1 MSEELIG
8 QKVGGYEVLD
18 VIGRGGMAVVYRAQ
32 QVSMNRLVALKVLPR
47 QFVSDDTYIQRF
59 NREVKII
66 SQLEH
71 RNIVPVYDYGQHE
84 GQPYIAMR
92 YMSGGS
98 VDDLLAQG
106 PLSVEQMVAII
117 AQIAPALDYAHAKSV
132 LHRDIKPSNVLL
144 DDDGGAYLT
153 DFGIARILGESG
165 TNITTQGVVGTPS
178 YMSPEQAQGH
188 EIDGR
193 SDIYSLGV
201 MLFEMATGRRP
212 FESDTPY
219 SIAVMQVTQPPPAP
233 RSLNPHISPVIE
245 QVIYKALN
253 KRPADRYRDVIEFA
267 DAVERAT
274 QPSLPNLM
282 PDTQPGGIPIA
293 PRMPMMPP
301 PAQPP
306 IYGTPPTPSNGV
318 PPVRR
323 RARRPNLLI
332 SAAIG
337 VLLGCGLLTL
347 LVAGALLVINN
358 TQREE
363 QTAVAQT
370 LAATTQSD
378 PNVTAE
384 DGTPTSIANGDE
396 PGDVPTALP
405 GIATQG
411 VAPISERGTPAPGA
425 LGNLPDAEI
434 VYFALRNRNYD
445 LYRLNFVTGE
455 DVRLTSHE
463 GTDMYPQVSPDGNRI
478 VFVSNRDGDF
488 EIYVM
493 DIDGGNLVQVTANG
507 LVDRI
512 PAWSPDGR
520 WIIFSSGVSGDGS
533 HDLYQVR
540 PNGDELTAIYSD
552 GRRNSHPRWSADD
565 RYIVF
570 TGGMPEVE
578 STWEIMRLD
587 RRTNEVI
594 ALTNNNVRDSSPT
607 FTPDGRAILYTTGG
621 EGGAAIAQMDLDG
634 GSSRI
639 IYDGTGEEWGQ
650 SYTADSRYILFTSNT
665 TGDDELYLLDLD
677 LNEVQPLTANSGM
690 YGDWISY
697 VSG

>member
-59 NREVKII
+59 TREVKII

-98 VDDLLAQG
+98 VDDLLAG
-106 PLSVEQMVAII
+106 GALSVEQMVAII
-117 AQIAPALDYAHAKSV
+117 AQIAPALDFAHSKHV

-188 EIDGR
+188 EIDAR

-267 DAVERAT
+267 DAVERSM
-274 QPSLPNLM
+274 QPAVPNLM
-282 PDTQPGGIPIA
+282 PDTQPGGVPIPQRA
-293 PRMPMMPP
+293 PV
-301 PAQPP
+301 Q
-306 IYGTPPTPSNGV
+306 PTPAPVYEPVSNSNGV

-323 RARRPNLLI
+323 RARRPNLVI

-337 VLLGCGLLTL
+337 VLLGCGLLAA
-347 LVAGALLVINN
+347 LVIGALVVIAN

-363 QTAVAQT
+363 QGITQMLTA
-370 LAATTQSD
+370 
-378 PNVTAE
+378 TALDSV
-384 DGTPTSIANGDE
+384 DGTAGTDAPPSIANGDE

-405 GIATQG
+405 GIATTPSL
-411 VAPISERGTPAPGA
+411 APLGERGTPLPGA

-463 GTDMYPQVSPDGNRI
+463 GTDMYPQVSPDGSQI

-488 EIYVM
+488 DIYVM

-507 LVDRI
+507 SIDRI

-520 WIIFSSGVSGDGS
+520 WVIFSSGTRGDGS

-540 PNGDELTAIYSD
+540 PNGDDLTLVYGD

-565 RYIVF
+565 RYIIF

-594 ALTNNNVRDSSPT
+594 ALTNNTARDSSPT
-607 FTPDGRAILYTTGG
+607 FTPDGSAILYTTDG

-634 GSSRI
+634 GNSRI
-639 IYDGTGEEWGQ
+639 IYDGPGVEWGQ
-650 SYTADSRYILFTSNT
+650 SYTADMRYILFTSNP

-690 YGDWISY
+690 YGDWLSY

>member
-1 MSEELIG
+1 M
-8 QKVGGYEVLD
+8 
-18 VIGRGGMAVVYRAQ
+18 
-32 QVSMNRLVALKVLPR
+32 
-47 QFVSDDTYIQRF
+47 
-59 NREVKII
+59 
-66 SQLEH
+66 
-71 RNIVPVYDYGQHE
+71 
-84 GQPYIAMR
+84 
-92 YMSGGS
+92 
-98 VDDLLAQG
+98 
-106 PLSVEQMVAII
+106 
-117 AQIAPALDYAHAKSV
+117 
-132 LHRDIKPSNVLL
+132 
-144 DDDGGAYLT
+144 
-153 DFGIARILGESG
+153 
-165 TNITTQGVVGTPS
+165 
-178 YMSPEQAQGH
+178 
-188 EIDGR
+188 
-193 SDIYSLGV
+193 
-201 MLFEMATGRRP
+201 
-212 FESDTPY
+212 
-219 SIAVMQVTQPPPAP
+219 
-233 RSLNPHISPVIE
+233 PH
-245 QVIYKALN
+245 
-253 KRPADRYRDVIEFA
+253 
-267 DAVERAT
+267 
-274 QPSLPNLM
+274 
-282 PDTQPGGIPIA
+282 
-293 PRMPMMPP
+293 
-301 PAQPP
+301 
-306 IYGTPPTPSNGV
+306 TPSNGV

-323 RARRPNLLI
+323 RARRPNLII

-347 LVAGALLVINN
+347 LVAGALLVINT
-358 TQREE
+358 TQRDE

-370 LAATTQSD
+370 LAATVGVD
-378 PNVTAE
+378 PEVVGE
-384 DGTPTSIANGDE
+384 GGTPTSIANGDE

-405 GIATQG
+405 GIVGTE
-411 VAPISERGTPAPGA
+411 VAPIGERGTPAPGG
-425 LGNLPDAEI
+425 LGSLPDAEI

-463 GTDMYPQVSPDGNRI
+463 GTDMYPQVSPDGQQI

-507 LVDRI
+507 VIDRI

-520 WIIFSSGVSGDGS
+520 WIIFSSGVRGDGS

-540 PNGDELTAIYSD
+540 PNGDDLTLVYSD

-565 RYIVF
+565 RYIIF

-607 FTPDGRAILYTTGG
+607 FTPDGRGILYTTGG

-634 GSSRI
+634 GNSRI
-639 IYDGTGEEWGQ
+639 IYDGPGEEWGQ
-650 SYTADSRYILFTSNT
+650 SYTADLRYILFTSNT

-690 YGDWISY
+690 YGDWLSY